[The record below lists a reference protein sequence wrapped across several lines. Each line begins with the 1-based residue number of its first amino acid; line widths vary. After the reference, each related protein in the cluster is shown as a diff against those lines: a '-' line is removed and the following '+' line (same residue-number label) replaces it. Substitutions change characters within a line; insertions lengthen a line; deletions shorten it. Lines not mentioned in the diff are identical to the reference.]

1 MPIGMSA
8 KRTGT
13 KRSGFTLIELLVVI
27 AIIAI
32 LAAILFPVFAKA
44 REKARQSSCA
54 SNMKQIGL
62 ALIGY
67 TQDYDE
73 KFPPAFSVAPV
84 AGVNYLANWGM
95 DYTPAQGVIV
105 PSIVGSFI
113 KNRQIFNCPSGPRPV
128 TVQATG
134 ITTDGALAYRYNDL
148 LAARSQ
154 AALAGVAQ
162 TILASESTGATV
174 NPNTAL
180 ANNKLRHGVGHALI
194 RNVTGTVGT
203 APGQLTTQGQM
214 SNQPAN
220 PPINPPVPAGTQYEA
235 AALKDVTRHSDGGN
249 FLYGDGHVKWSKV
262 TLTAALVPA
271 TIYFPP
277 VNQTTP
283 SALTTGS
290 PEVVPGC
297 VAGQQP
303 VPGGNMCGYAG
314 TFHVN

>member
-1 MPIGMSA
+1 MPIGLST
-8 KRTGT
+8 KRPGT

-54 SNMKQIGL
+54 SNMKQVGL

-73 KFPPAFSVAPV
+73 KFPPAFGA
-84 AGVNYLANWGM
+84 ATVNGTTYLANWGM

-128 TVQATG
+128 TVAASG
-134 ITTDGALAYRYNDL
+134 VTTDGALAYMYNDL
-148 LAARSQ
+148 LAAKSQ
-154 AALAGVAQ
+154 AALAGGAQ
-162 TILASESTGATV
+162 TVLAAEATGAQV
-174 NPNTAL
+174 NPNTA
-180 ANNKLRHGVGHALI
+180 ATANKLRLGVGHAII
-194 RNVTGTVGT
+194 RNATGTVGT
-203 APGQLTTQGQM
+203 ATGDAASGAGQA
-214 SNQPAN
+214 SNQPAATA
-220 PPINPPVPAGTQYEA
+220 PTNPPVPAGTTFEA
-235 AALKDVTRHSDGGN
+235 SALKDVTRHSDGGN

-262 TLTAALVPA
+262 TLGTGNIPQ

-277 VNQTTP
+277 ATQTTS
-283 SALTTGS
+283 SAANNGGATVV
-290 PEVVPGC
+290 EVTN
-297 VAGQQP
+297 QP
-303 VPGGNMCGYAG
+303 VPGGNMLGYAG